1 MSCTPRKRF
10 MFRNTSKSSSEQNHR
25 GCRSG
30 STEDRNL
37 PRKNALK
44 SESKKK
50 KSHLSP
56 PPCLPV
62 LLRRGHGGRGAAAVD
77 MASATRS
84 QSLPL
89 PQPFLSTLEM
99 HCSIFIQELV
109 DLVFFFGTITKKK
122 PPFPASFTPVD
133 LSERQFLDS
142 SVAHRLT
149 WPNGL
154 MNACIQTAY
163 CYQNGMWEYAMHL
176 RLRNDQ
182 EIKI

>member
-1 MSCTPRKRF
+1 MAAGLGAQRTGIYLEK
-10 MFRNTSKSSSEQNHR
+10 MLL
-25 GCRSG
+25 
-30 STEDRNL
+30 NL
-37 PRKNALK
+37 SQKK
-44 SESKKK
+44 KKK

-77 MASATRS
+77 MASATCS